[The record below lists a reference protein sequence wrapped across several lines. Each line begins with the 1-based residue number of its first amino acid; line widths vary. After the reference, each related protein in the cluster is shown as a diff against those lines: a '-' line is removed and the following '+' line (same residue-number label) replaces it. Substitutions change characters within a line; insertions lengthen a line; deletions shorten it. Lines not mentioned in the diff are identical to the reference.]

1 MRLIT
6 LAIHTYKHAHRLKA
20 LLEREGIEATL
31 QNVNLDNP
39 VVSSGMRV
47 RIRECDLP
55 LALRIIEN
63 PEIFTGIEPDAEGNE
78 QQRTI
83 LVPIDFSRHSFNA
96 AVVAVGVANKLD
108 AEVRLLHAYLDPMVA
123 GKMQLTDSLTYEL
136 SDPATRHKLIEEAR
150 HNMTRF
156 ISALKEN
163 MKSGKLAP
171 VKIDYSIVEGV
182 PEDAIA
188 QTVKHNPPLLL
199 VMGTRS
205 YERKERE
212 MVGSVTAEV
221 LDSAR
226 VSVLVIPEG
235 ATPRAI
241 GNDQRML
248 YFANVEQQDILALDT
263 CFRLFPQLRART
275 VLVEVPSKRRFSQ
288 HAESL
293 RNIADYF
300 TRTHEGSQFDIATND
315 MATVLE
321 ADDFASSYDLLV
333 IPNKKKNIFSR
344 VFNPSLAHRMIT
356 TSTIPML
363 IVPV

>member
-6 LAIHTYKHAHRLKA
+6 LAIHTYKHAQRLKTA
-20 LLEREGIEATL
+20 LEREGIAVTL
-31 QNVNLDNP
+31 QNVNLDSP
-39 VVSSGMRV
+39 VVSSGVRV
-47 RIRECDLP
+47 RIRERDLP

-63 PEIFTGIEPDAEGNE
+63 PDVFSGNTAEPATGQ

-83 LVPIDFSRHSFNA
+83 LVPIDFSRHSFDA
-96 AVVAVGVANKLD
+96 AVAAVAVANTLE
-108 AEVRLLHAYLDPMVA
+108 AEVRLLHAYLDPLVA

-136 SDPATRHKLIEEAR
+136 SDPATRTRLIEEAR
-150 HNMTRF
+150 HNMSRF
-156 ISALKEN
+156 ITALKES
-163 MKSGKLAP
+163 MKAGRLAP
-171 VKIDYSIVEGV
+171 VRIDYTIVEGV

-188 QTVKHNPPLLL
+188 QAVKNNPPLLM

-221 LDSAR
+221 LDAAR

-235 ATPRAI
+235 STPRTV
-241 GNDQRML
+241 GPDQRML
-248 YFANVEQQDILALDT
+248 YFANLEQQDILALDT
-263 CFRLFPQLRART
+263 CFRIFPHLRAKT
-275 VLVEVPSKRRFSQ
+275 VLVEVPGKKRFA
-288 HAESL
+288 HHVESL

-300 TRTHEGSQFDIATND
+300 NRAHADSQFDIAPAD
-315 MATVLE
+315 MAAVLQ
-321 ADDFASSYDLLV
+321 APDFAISYDLLV
-333 IPNKKKNIFSR
+333 IPNKKKNMFSR

-356 TSTIPML
+356 SSTIPML